1 MFGPSKANEGLR
13 SEMKVLFITST
24 FSLKGD
30 DSLVPWMRNLVV
42 GLKSKGVDLEVLAPA
57 KKGPQSHK
65 ISDVQVHRFRYAP
78 APLEILTQD
87 EGAVSKIRKNPFLA
101 LLSIPYMVFGTIAA
115 VRRSVGSKYDVI
127 HVNWPFPLGLIGL
140 VAKWVSRGKLVFTFY
155 RAEFALINKIPFGK
169 LIMSFILK
177 RADKVIAISG
187 YTKKKVQQIAKVRIA
202 VIPFTSG
209 IQILTRKSEIRSKV
223 TKDKRV
229 LFVGRLIERKGVAYL
244 IDAVP
249 EVIKSVGAKV
259 DIVGDGPLLDQLKD
273 QVRRKKLTGVVTI
286 HGRVSEAKLKELYLI
301 SDVFVLP
308 AITDRWGDTEGL
320 GVVLLEAMSIGKPV
334 VATNV
339 GGITDIVK
347 HNKTGY
353 LVSEKNSLALAG
365 VLVKVLG
372 DNKLARRLGA
382 SGQRFVKESFSWEMI
397 IEKTLNIYQ

>member
-1 MFGPSKANEGLR
+1 M
-13 SEMKVLFITST
+13 
-24 FSLKGD
+24 
-30 DSLVPWMRNLVV
+30 
-42 GLKSKGVDLEVLAPA
+42 
-57 KKGPQSHK
+57 
-65 ISDVQVHRFRYAP
+65 
-78 APLEILTQD
+78 
-87 EGAVSKIRKNPFLA
+87 
-101 LLSIPYMVFGTIAA
+101 
-115 VRRSVGSKYDVI
+115 
-127 HVNWPFPLGLIGL
+127 
-140 VAKWVSRGKLVFTFY
+140 AKWVSRGKLVFTFY
-155 RAEFALINKIPFGK
+155 GAEFALINKIPFGK

-177 RADKVIAISG
+177 RADKVIAISE

>member
-1 MFGPSKANEGLR
+1 
-13 SEMKVLFITST
+13 MKVLFITST

-57 KKGPQSHK
+57 IKGSPSHK

-155 RAEFALINKIPFGK
+155 GAEFALINKIPFGK

-177 RADKVIAISG
+177 RADKVIAISE

>member
-57 KKGPQSHK
+57 IKGSPSHK

-155 RAEFALINKIPFGK
+155 GAEFALINKIPFGK

-177 RADKVIAISG
+177 RADKVIAISE